1 MEQMKIQFFNH
12 ACFSVEYKNN
22 LLLCDPYL
30 DGTAFNDGWDLIV
43 EGISFEFDYKK
54 NNFIYFSHE
63 HPDHFSISFLKSISQ
78 DFRSK
83 ITIIYQTTK
92 SGRVANFLKSIGY
105 EVIEVSDK
113 DQFKIGEGFF
123 ITIGQV
129 PFYDSWALI
138 NINGYKIVN
147 ANDCILETPHRV
159 NDIKKVSQGC
169 DVLFTQFSYA
179 NWVEGGSEI
188 TTARN
193 ELAEEKLRRI
203 QIQASTLSARF
214 VVPFASMVRFCHEE
228 NNYMNDSVNTPL
240 RAIDYINNSTN
251 AEAYLMVPYEIW
263 NGIDSKDNTTAVEFW
278 ENAYNMAMNRALIK
292 SNKSIDGYELK
303 EASKSMIKRVKSV
316 NNWLFISVLSHF
328 KLLPE
333 LTIHISDLGE
343 NYSFSWSKG
352 FQKIDD
358 ISVDL
363 TLNSNSVYF
372 LFSFD
377 FGVDTLNVN
386 ARFSGSLLSKKRLI
400 RCFSP
405 LALNNM
411 GLYISLNGILN
422 ILTDKAFLKQG
433 LRTIGLIK

>member
-1 MEQMKIQFFNH
+1 MSNH
-12 ACFSVEYKNN
+12 KQLPNRTFHIN
-22 LLLCDPYL
+22 
-30 DGTAFNDGWDLIV
+30 
-43 EGISFEFDYKK
+43 
-54 NNFIYFSHE
+54 
-63 HPDHFSISFLKSISQ
+63 
-78 DFRSK
+78 K

-105 EVIEVSDK
+105 KVIEVSDR
-113 DQFKIGEGFF
+113 DQFQIGKDFS

-138 NINGYKIVN
+138 NVNGYKILNV
-147 ANDCILETPHRV
+147 NDCILESPHRV
-159 NDIKKVSQGC
+159 NDIKKITQEC

-179 NWVEGGSEI
+179 NWVDGGSENSSE
-188 TTARN
+188 RN
-193 ELAEEKLRRI
+193 KLAEEKLMRI

-214 VVPFASMVRFCHEE
+214 VVPFASMIRFCHED
-228 NNYMNDSVNTPL
+228 NNYMNDSINTPL
-240 RAIDYINNSTN
+240 RAVDFINNSTN

-263 NGIDSKDNTTAVEFW
+263 NGIDSKDNTSAVEFW
-278 ENAYNMAMNRALIK
+278 ENAYNMAMNRPLIK
-292 SNKSIDGYELK
+292 SNKYIDGYELK

-316 NNWLFISVLSHF
+316 NNWLFISVLSYF
-328 KLLPE
+328 KFLPE
-333 LTIHISDLGE
+333 LKIHISDLGE
-343 NYSFSWSKG
+343 NYSFSWSRG

-363 TLNSNSVYF
+363 TLNSESLYF
-372 LFSFD
+372 LFKFD

-422 ILTDKAFLKQG
+422 ILTDRAFLNQG
-433 LRTIGLIK
+433 LRTVGFIK